1 MKLKNLSKIA
11 EIVSSA
17 GIIISLLYASIQFK
31 ENSKAIRS
39 SNANQII
46 SSITTWYSELANDEQ
61 SSQIYYQFFIDPEIL
76 TPEERFQC
84 VLNLHAL
91 ILNFQ
96 NAYYFNE
103 DGTIDS
109 RINKSIASIMKA
121 AKDSKGFKY
130 YWGMREES
138 FAPDAL
144 DHLSIDPDMLL
155 SDMHADADF
164 RAYLVVQMAKQAV
177 MKLQV

>member
-11 EIVSSA
+11 EIIGSA

-46 SSITTWYSELANDEQ
+46 SSITTWYSELANNEQ
-61 SSQIYYQFFIDPEIL
+61 SSKIYYQFFIDPKIL
-76 TPEERFQC
+76 SPEERFQC

-96 NAYYFNE
+96 NAYYFDK

-130 YWGMREES
+130 YWDMRKES
-138 FAPDAL
+138 FAPEFVSYVNTFLEDKTIETKMNEIYERDDDL
-144 DHLSIDPDMLL
+144 NKIIKN
-155 SDMHADADF
+155 SDN
-164 RAYLVVQMAKQAV
+164 
-177 MKLQV
+177 

>member
-109 RINKSIASIMKA
+109 RINKSIASIMNA
-121 AKDSKGFKY
+121 AKGSKGFKY

-138 FAPDAL
+138 FAPEFVGYVNSFLKDKTIETQM
-144 DHLSIDPDMLL
+144 DKIYER
-155 SDMHADADF
+155 DADLN
-164 RAYLVVQMAKQAV
+164 RIIK
-177 MKLQV
+177 KSDN